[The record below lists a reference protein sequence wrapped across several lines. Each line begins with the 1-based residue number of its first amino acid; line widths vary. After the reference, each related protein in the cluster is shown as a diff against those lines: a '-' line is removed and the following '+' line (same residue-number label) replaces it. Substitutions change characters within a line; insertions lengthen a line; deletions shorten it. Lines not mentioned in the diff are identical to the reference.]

1 MLLRTKFTVAALLFV
16 LAPLALA
23 RGNAKPSTEP
33 GSYKDWGP
41 DIDQMEIVKS
51 FKAGDYSR
59 IVVVPFDTSKA
70 ALPDAKD
77 RSYNSVK
84 SAVDGYTE
92 TLTEAL
98 RDEVKGKIKV
108 ETAQSAPKSAGT
120 LILRG
125 TLVDISP
132 GSRAKRY
139 LVGFGAGAAGSKMTG
154 ELVDARTGAVLLR
167 FTQERRS
174 GGTWKVAGGSD
185 VQIMRDSIHATG
197 EDIAH
202 ILEQF

>member
-108 ETAQSAPKSAGT
+108 ETAQSALMHGLPEALIVVACAPPVEMT
-120 LILRG
+120 LTPRN
-125 TLVDISP
+125 
-132 GSRAKRY
+132 
-139 LVGFGAGAAGSKMTG
+139 
-154 ELVDARTGAVLLR
+154 
-167 FTQERRS
+167 
-174 GGTWKVAGGSD
+174 
-185 VQIMRDSIHATG
+185 MR
-197 EDIAH
+197 IAS
-202 ILEQF
+202 L